1 MGIQKKKILVIDDEE
16 VILFGFKQVLTEP
29 GVEVDTAITPE
40 EVTAL
45 LEKNSYSAAIIDLRL
60 SNSTDMEG
68 LEIIPYVKKNQKNC
82 RIIAF
87 SAYAEESIV
96 HKTLESGADL
106 FMEKPVDPEMIK
118 KTLGFMGIY

>member
-1 MGIQKKKILVIDDEE
+1 MSIEKKKILLIDDEE

-29 GVEVDTAITPE
+29 GVAVDTAISVRE
-40 EVTAL
+40 ATAL
-45 LEKNSYSAAIIDLRL
+45 LEKHSYAAAIIDLRL
-60 SNSTDMEG
+60 SNSTVMEG
-68 LEIIPYVKKNQKNC
+68 LELIPYVRKNQKNC

-87 SAYAEESIV
+87 SAYAEESII